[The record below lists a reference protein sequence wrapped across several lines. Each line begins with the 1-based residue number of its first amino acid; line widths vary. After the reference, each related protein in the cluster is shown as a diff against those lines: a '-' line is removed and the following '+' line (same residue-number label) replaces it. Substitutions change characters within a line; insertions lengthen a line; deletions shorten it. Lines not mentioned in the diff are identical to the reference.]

1 MPLPTPAPGL
11 VISYAYLWK
20 RERRAGVGEGR
31 KDRPCAIVLA
41 VADADGDRLVYVAP
55 ITHTPPDDPANA
67 IELPAKVKQRLGL
80 DAERSWIVTDELN
93 KFVWPGFDLRPVSRS
108 KPDVF
113 AWGFL
118 PTELFEALKRGIAA
132 HQKARRL
139 HVLARD

>member
-1 MPLPTPAPGL
+1 M
-11 VISYAYLWK
+11 
-20 RERRAGVGEGR
+20 
-31 KDRPCAIVLA
+31 LA

-55 ITHTPPDDPANA
+55 ITHTPPDDPSNA
-67 IELPAKVKQRLGL
+67 VEVPAKVKARLSL

-93 KFVWPGFDLRPVSRS
+93 KFVWPGYDLRPVSRD

-118 PTELFEALKRGIAA
+118 PTELFDALKRSIVA

-139 HVLARD
+139 HVVTRA